1 MPDGRGEH
9 KLIIIS
15 VIGTVTII
23 SISRLVFFF
32 FAPKDFE
39 LFDFPIV

>member
-23 SISRLVFFF
+23 SILQIFIK
-32 FAPKDFE
+32 PC
-39 LFDFPIV
+39 